1 MTATESDTQVLP
13 YLINDADEHSTPA
26 LGAYEKYI
34 DPDKTD
40 MAIRMSPGG
49 GRDRRQLLYNGRPA
63 RFTFKNFQVV
73 GSNEQLEEVG
83 VKDCGSSDDEGG
95 QVIPGSLLTRLNPLK
110 DLDAEGRKDFAKK
123 YRAMQEQLDN
133 PADRLTVMDS
143 QGIEAAVNFAT
154 LPGTEVEFEDDFDGL
169 YANLTAL
176 NRYLGTEW
184 GFNYENRLFTP
195 PFISFA
201 DPEAALRA
209 ARRHHEDRDAESH
222 PDVERP
228 VDAHLAVPPRQRPVL
243 VDLQRSRHQAR
254 HAPRVG
260 HPLRGAGRGV
270 ERARS
275 DARRHGRVPVGLLLR
290 RPARVRDRR
299 RGDPAG
305 LVRPVPEDAAAALG
319 AGHRV
324 GAVHH
329 PQARPRVPHGP
340 QATWGTLTMRPS
352 DYFKQHCFVAPFP
365 EENVDRV
372 VEAVGIEPI
381 VFGSDFPH
389 GEGLP
394 EPQAYLGQLKNF
406 TEDQVKTVMRGN
418 LARFLDLPP
427 ETGVH
432 ALSLR
437 AA

>member
-1 MTATESDTQVLP
+1 MTATQSDTSSDARVLP

-26 LGAYEKYI
+26 MGAYEKYI
-34 DPDKTD
+34 DPDKKD

-49 GRDRRQLLYNGRPA
+49 GDDRRQLLYNGRPA

-73 GSNEQLEEVG
+73 GSNELLDEIG
-83 VKDCGSSDDEGG
+83 VKDSGSSEEG
-95 QVIPGSLLTRLNPLK
+95 QVIPGSLLNRLNPLK
-110 DLDAEGRKDFAKK
+110 DLDAEGRKEFAKK

-143 QGIEAAVNFAT
+143 QGIQCAVNFAT

-201 DPEAALRA
+201 DPDAALA
-209 ARRHHEDRDAESH
+209 QLEDIMKI
-222 PDVERP
+222 DVPKVIQTSSGPSMHTSPFRP
-228 VDAHLAVPPRQRPVL
+228 ENDRFWSICSEAGIKLATHLASVTRYGAQGEEWNEPEVMLGDMDAFQWVFYYGDRPAYETVGAAI
-243 VDLQRSRHQAR
+243 LQGWFAR
-254 HAPRVG
+254 FPKMQ
-260 HPLRGAGRGV
+260 
-270 ERARS
+270 
-275 DARRHGRVPVGLLLR
+275 LLLSEQGTVWAPYIIRKLDHAFMMGR
-290 RPARVRDRR
+290 R
-299 RGDPAG
+299 
-305 LVRPVPEDAAAALG
+305 
-319 AGHRV
+319 
-324 GAVHH
+324 
-329 PQARPRVPHGP
+329 
-340 QATWGTLTMRPS
+340 ATWGKLTMRPS

-365 EENVDRV
+365 EENVERV
-372 VEAVGIEPI
+372 VESIGIEPI

-406 TEDQVKTVMRGN
+406 SDDQVKTVMRDN
-418 LARFLDLPP
+418 LARFLDLP
-427 ETGVH
+427 
-432 ALSLR
+432 S
-437 AA
+437 